1 MQAEIIPKLF
11 IKNLKA
17 IPSKKP
23 VNHPKKLK
31 KISLGAEYLYRAV
44 ILPKMQG
51 KEVYTGRVNMDAF
64 ELEDIE
70 TVCDYYNE
78 KVAAER
84 SENEALRSL
93 YTKIKSS
100 PALNSHTDFI

>member
-1 MQAEIIPKLF
+1 M
-11 IKNLKA
+11 
-17 IPSKKP
+17 
-23 VNHPKKLK
+23 
-31 KISLGAEYLYRAV
+31 
-44 ILPKMQG
+44 
-51 KEVYTGRVNMDAF
+51 VNMDEF
-64 ELEDIE
+64 KLEDIE